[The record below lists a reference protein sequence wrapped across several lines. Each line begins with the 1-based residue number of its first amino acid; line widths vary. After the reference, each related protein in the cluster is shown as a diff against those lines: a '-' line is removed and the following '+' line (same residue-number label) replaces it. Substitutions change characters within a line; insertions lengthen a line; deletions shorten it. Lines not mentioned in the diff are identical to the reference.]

1 MKKAI
6 LISLILITLTG
17 CRTVKKDWVKDN
29 YVEKSEIQRLE
40 NSIEKLKQTTTQTI
54 NERIDSKYT
63 AILNEM
69 REAVK
74 VDENE
79 TTTVSGTI
87 EAEEGKE
94 KSATI
99 GNTTIK
105 SNGSSIKFETTLN
118 KAFNK
123 ELETINSKIEQTIEQ
138 YRNSLK
144 TLENDFTTYKE
155 STDKELAYLKS
166 ELDKKNKQTD
176 KKGFSF
182 TFVVILGIA
191 VLIYIFRKRI
201 LDFFKA
207 I

>member
-29 YVEKSEIQRLE
+29 YVEKSEIDQLKQ
-40 NSIEKLKQTTTQTI
+40 SIERFKQTVNTSI
-54 NERIDSKYT
+54 DERIDSKYT
-63 AILNEM
+63 SILNEM

-79 TTTVSGTI
+79 TTTIIGSI

-99 GNTTIK
+99 GNTIIK
-105 SNGSSIKFETTLN
+105 SNGSNITFESTLN

-123 ELETINSKIEQTIEQ
+123 ELETINSKMEQTIEEHKK
-138 YRNSLK
+138 SLK
-144 TLENDFTTYKE
+144 AFEIDFEAYKLETQKKIAELQSQLYQKDKTT
-155 STDKELAYLKS
+155 
-166 ELDKKNKQTD
+166 N
-176 KKGFSF
+176 KKGFTF
-182 TFVVILGIA
+182 TFIIILGIA
-191 VLIYIFRKRI
+191 ILIYVFRKRI
-201 LDFFKA
+201 LSYF
-207 I
+207 